1 MRMQEKVIDNKNR
14 LIVKSSSTWIKYR
27 KIETLGILS
36 AYLVLLVG
44 VTILD
49 RRNFLKDLVLLCVLL
64 CLIMP
69 LWLWMVWNE
78 GRTVFIDKNG
88 CTIEFL
94 SLYKKTY
101 PWSKIG
107 VRQLRSKIG
116 GWEYEGVLFS
126 ASKSKKT
133 LASHKCTEYL
143 LKHPLSSFVVNFEGK
158 HNRMTL
164 GRPFFYD
171 SVEKPSPF
179 VKTIHGE
186 ITAVDKEIF
195 LKKMKEWNVKLET
208 ERSIDNNNY
217 LFGKKAIKTKEVEG
231 QWKLIMV
238 GIEVV
243 LIVVLIKLYFLGKN
257 MALSL
262 AVSPIL
268 FIITT
273 IYVYLKQLKGYSL
286 IMDEKGC
293 AQRFLFLSK
302 HYSWKNLR
310 VKLVASEESHC
321 GEGVLFIKKKSGK
334 SGNSS
339 STSETFSY
347 ASLHPYSSFVANFEV
362 PGKMYGEKDA
372 LHEIS
377 KELFL
382 EKMKEWGVEVEGLPK
397 EE

>member
-116 GWEYEGVLFS
+116 VWEYEGVLFS

-217 LFGKKAIKTKEVEG
+217 LFGKKAIKK
-231 QWKLIMV
+231 
-238 GIEVV
+238 
-243 LIVVLIKLYFLGKN
+243 
-257 MALSL
+257 
-262 AVSPIL
+262 
-268 FIITT
+268 
-273 IYVYLKQLKGYSL
+273 
-286 IMDEKGC
+286 
-293 AQRFLFLSK
+293 
-302 HYSWKNLR
+302 
-310 VKLVASEESHC
+310 
-321 GEGVLFIKKKSGK
+321 
-334 SGNSS
+334 
-339 STSETFSY
+339 
-347 ASLHPYSSFVANFEV
+347 
-362 PGKMYGEKDA
+362 
-372 LHEIS
+372 
-377 KELFL
+377 
-382 EKMKEWGVEVEGLPK
+382 
-397 EE
+397 

>member
-1 MRMQEKVIDNKNR
+1 MKATGIVRRID
-14 LIVKSSSTWIKYR
+14 
-27 KIETLGILS
+27 
-36 AYLVLLVG
+36 
-44 VTILD
+44 D
-49 RRNFLKDLVLLCVLL
+49 
-64 CLIMP
+64 
-69 LWLWMVWNE
+69 
-78 GRTVFIDKNG
+78 
-88 CTIEFL
+88 
-94 SLYKKTY
+94 
-101 PWSKIG
+101 
-107 VRQLRSKIG
+107 
-116 GWEYEGVLFS
+116 
-126 ASKSKKT
+126 
-133 LASHKCTEYL
+133 
-143 LKHPLSSFVVNFEGK
+143 
-158 HNRMTL
+158 L
-164 GRPFFYD
+164 GRIVVPKEIRRTLRIREGDPLEIFT
-171 SVEKPSPF
+171 SRE
-179 VKTIHGE
+179 GE
-186 ITAVDKEIF
+186 IM
-195 LKKMKEWNVKLET
+195 LKKYSPVGELGEFARSYAQALAQTT
-208 ERSIDNNNY
+208 EALVCITDREYVIAAAGT
-217 LFGKKAIKTKEVEG
+217 GKKEVEG
-231 QWKLIMV
+231 EQLSEEMEEMIEKRSTVVKTGEEQACSITKKTMSTLPK
-238 GIEVV
+238 GIV
-243 LIVVLIKLYFLGKN
+243 LSSILCNGDCQGAVILADNSGQKETLGLLKALSATAANFLGKN